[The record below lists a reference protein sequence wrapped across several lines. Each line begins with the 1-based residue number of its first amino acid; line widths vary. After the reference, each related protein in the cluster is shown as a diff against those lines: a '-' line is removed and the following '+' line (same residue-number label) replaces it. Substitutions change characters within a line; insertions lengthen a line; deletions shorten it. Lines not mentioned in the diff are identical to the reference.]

1 MPVVVLITN
10 DSMHG
15 RRVLQSV
22 WERGIVLDAVLFL
35 TGSLGLPP
43 ARGTGFAGRLR
54 RWPAAVATA
63 VARRVRFA
71 TGRRRPYAERC
82 GRVIATGGMNS
93 GRLLR
98 DLRRLR
104 PDWIVLGGGGILSPQ
119 VIATA
124 RMGVL
129 NAHPALLP
137 WIRGCGTTGASL
149 VHGVA
154 LGATVHRVDAGIDTG
169 AIVRR
174 RLLPVAPGDTHLG
187 DLEQGCMR
195 LASTMLA
202 DAVEAIVRRDD
213 PQAGVPQP
221 ERYPLFRTARE
232 AELREHFAIAAS
244 GRAHA
249 LYRAWLP
256 LCPDPEDGI
265 LPSSPVAAPQGM
277 EVRPAV
283 GP

>member
-22 WERGIVLDAVLFL
+22 WERGIVLDAVLYL
-35 TGSLGLPP
+35 TGGLGLPA
-43 ARGTGFAGRLR
+43 ARGAGLAGRLR
-54 RWPAAVATA
+54 RWPSAAAGTVG
-63 VARRVRFA
+63 RRIRFA
-71 TGRRRPYAERC
+71 TARRRRYAERC
-82 GRVIATGGMNS
+82 ARVIATGAMNS
-93 GRLLR
+93 ERLLR
-98 DLRRLR
+98 DLRQLR
-104 PDWIVLGGGGILSPQ
+104 PDWIVLGGGGILAPQ

-124 RMGVL
+124 RLGVL

-149 VHGVA
+149 AHGVA

-169 AIVRR
+169 PIVQR

-187 DLEQGCMR
+187 DLEQACMR
-195 LASTMLA
+195 LASEMLA
-202 DAVEAIVRRDD
+202 DAVESVVRGGGV
-213 PQAGVPQP
+213 PAGVPQP
-221 ERYPLFRTARE
+221 GRYPLFRAAGE

-249 LYRAWLP
+249 LYTAWST
-256 LCPDPEDGI
+256 LCNAGEDGI
-265 LPSSPVAAPQGM
+265 LPPFPFDAPTTVNL
-277 EVRPAV
+277 EPLV
-283 GP
+283 GS